1 MRFRDAERA
10 DRVAMPPYSIG
21 ISPYSIVIKS
31 ISIDLPRHSTPIS
44 PHSIAISPYRIGISP
59 SSIGISPFTNGLGRC
74 RNELSAY
81 RRPPSGGGDLRSHAP
96 GLARSESGAPA
107 RARRRSTARPRWCGA
122 KRRRTWETSRRE
134 ACAAYRDSGEA
145 FADAGPSLEMSTEHR
160 HRPSGS
166 FRQTVMYL
174 PTAVRRVPVESG
186 AVIRFV
192 P

>member
-81 RRPPSGGGDLRSHAP
+81 RRPPSGGEICGRMLRVWRGANRELRP
-96 GLARSESGAPA
+96 ALDGGAPRGPDGVA
-107 RARRRSTARPRWCGA
+107 RRDVVRGKQVVEKRARPIATRARHSPTPAPRWKCQRSTA
-122 KRRRTWETSRRE
+122 T
-134 ACAAYRDSGEA
+134 D
-145 FADAGPSLEMSTEHR
+145 
-160 HRPSGS
+160 
-166 FRQTVMYL
+166 
-174 PTAVRRVPVESG
+174 RRVPS
-186 AVIRFV
+186 ARR
-192 P
+192 